1 MIILYNLGLVWGRKI
16 MYKKEK
22 KSWVKHLDFL
32 ILDIICLELAF
43 YASCFIRLKDIR
55 RLPMLM
61 DYYNRLAVV
70 VLLVDICIVFFF
82 EAYTGILRR
91 NRVQELKVVLMHC
104 SMVFGIIA
112 VYVWATKQAEI
123 YSRQIIFVFW
133 GIAMIVEYI
142 SRCVW
147 KIYIRQRMIR
157 GKKFSKLIVVT
168 EKRYAEECVADFQ
181 HDRYKEFEVVGVV
194 IVDENR
200 IGDEICGVPVVACAD
215 TFLEYVRLS
224 VVDEIF
230 INGNT
235 RESSEALANE
245 LLELGLTVH
254 FNLVR
259 ESRLM
264 PNKLVERCGKY
275 MVLTTSMK
283 IATTRQVFIKRCMD
297 IFGSLVGLLLT
308 GIAFFIFAPIIK
320 IQSPGPIF
328 YEQTRIGRNGR
339 RFKFYKFRT
348 MVVGADQ
355 MKQELMGQN
364 EMDGLMFKM
373 ENDPRI
379 FGIGRFMRKYSIDEL
394 PQFWNVLKGDMSLV
408 GTRPPTEEEFE
419 QYELHHKARLGI
431 RPGLTGMWQV
441 SGRSDIKNFEEVVAL
456 DTQYISNWSLGVDI
470 RILFRTIV
478 VVLTGKGSS

>member
-1 MIILYNLGLVWGRKI
+1 
-16 MYKKEK
+16 MYKRQK

-32 ILDIICLELAF
+32 IVDILCLEIAF
-43 YASCFIRLKDIR
+43 YSSCLIRLGNIR
-55 RLPMLM
+55 RLPVLL

-70 VLLVDICIVFFF
+70 LLLVDICVVFFF

-91 NRVQELKVVLMHC
+91 NKVQELKAVLMHC
-104 SMVFGIIA
+104 CIVFA
-112 VYVWATKQAEI
+112 TVTVYVWATKQSEI
-123 YSRQIIFVFW
+123 YSRQVILGFL
-133 GIAMIVEYI
+133 GIAVVIEYF
-142 SRCVW
+142 SRCLW
-147 KIYIRQRMIR
+147 KINIRQRMIK
-157 GKKFSKLIVVT
+157 GKKFSQLLVVT
-168 EKRYAEECVADFQ
+168 EECYAEECVSDFQ
-181 HDRYKEFEVVGVV
+181 HDRYKEFEVIGVV
-194 IVDENR
+194 IVDKNR
-200 IGDEICGVPVVACAD
+200 IGDEICGVPVVASAD
-215 TFLEYVRLS
+215 SFLEYVRVN

-297 IFGSLVGLLLT
+297 ILGSLVGLFLT
-308 GIAFFIFAPIIK
+308 GVALLVFAPVIK
-320 IQSPGPIF
+320 YQSPGPIF

-355 MKQELMGQN
+355 MKEELMEQN

-373 ENDPRI
+373 EDDPRI
-379 FGIGRFMRKYSIDEL
+379 FGIGKFMRKYSIDEL

-408 GTRPPTEEEFE
+408 GTRPPTEEEFV

-441 SGRSDIKNFEEVVAL
+441 SGRSDIKNFEEIVAL
-456 DTQYISNWSLGVDI
+456 DTQYISNWTLGMDV
-470 RILFRTIV
+470 RILFRTIG

>member
-1 MIILYNLGLVWGRKI
+1 
-16 MYKKEK
+16 MYKRQK

-32 ILDIICLELAF
+32 IVDILCLEIAF
-43 YASCFIRLKDIR
+43 YSSCLIRLGNIR
-55 RLPMLM
+55 RLPVLL

-70 VLLVDICIVFFF
+70 LLLVDICVVFFF

-91 NRVQELKVVLMHC
+91 NKVQELKAVLMHC
-104 SMVFGIIA
+104 CIVFA
-112 VYVWATKQAEI
+112 TVTVYVWATKQSEI
-123 YSRQIIFVFW
+123 YSRQVILGFL
-133 GIAMIVEYI
+133 GIAVVIEYF
-142 SRCVW
+142 SRCLW
-147 KIYIRQRMIR
+147 KINIRQRMIK
-157 GKKFSKLIVVT
+157 GKKFSQLLVVT
-168 EKRYAEECVADFQ
+168 EECYAEECVSDFQ
-181 HDRYKEFEVVGVV
+181 HDRYKEFEVIGVV
-194 IVDENR
+194 IVDKNR
-200 IGDEICGVPVVACAD
+200 IGDEICGVPVVASAD
-215 TFLEYVRLS
+215 SFLEYVRVN

-297 IFGSLVGLLLT
+297 ILGSLVGLFLT
-308 GIAFFIFAPIIK
+308 GIALLVFAPVIK
-320 IQSPGPIF
+320 YQSPGPIF
-328 YEQTRIGRNGR
+328 YEQTRIGINGR

-355 MKQELMGQN
+355 MKEELMEQN

-373 ENDPRI
+373 EDDPRI
-379 FGIGRFMRKYSIDEL
+379 FGIGKFMRKYSIDEL

-408 GTRPPTEEEFE
+408 GTRPPTEEEFV

-441 SGRSDIKNFEEVVAL
+441 SGRSDIKNFEEIVAL
-456 DTQYISNWSLGVDI
+456 DTQYISNWTLGMDV
-470 RILFRTIV
+470 RILFRTIG

>member
-1 MIILYNLGLVWGRKI
+1 
-16 MYKKEK
+16 MYKRQK

-32 ILDIICLELAF
+32 IVDIICLEIAF
-43 YASCFIRLKDIR
+43 YSSCLIRLGNMR
-55 RLPMLM
+55 RLPVLL

-70 VLLVDICIVFFF
+70 LLLVDICVVFFF

-91 NRVQELKVVLMHC
+91 NKVQELKAVLMHC
-104 SMVFGIIA
+104 SIVFSA
-112 VYVWATKQAEI
+112 VTVYVWATKQSEI
-123 YSRQIIFVFW
+123 YSRQVIFVFW
-133 GIAMIVEYI
+133 GIAVIIEYF
-142 SRCVW
+142 SRCLW
-147 KIYIRQRMIR
+147 KIYIRQRMIK
-157 GKKFSKLIVVT
+157 GKKFSQLLVVT
-168 EKRYAEECVADFQ
+168 EECYAEECVSDFQ
-181 HDRYKEFEVVGVV
+181 HDRYKEFEVIGVV
-194 IVDENR
+194 IVDKNR
-200 IGDEICGVPVVACAD
+200 IGDEICGVPVVASAD
-215 TFLEYVRLS
+215 SFLEYVRVN

-297 IFGSLVGLLLT
+297 ILGSLVGLLLA
-308 GIAFFIFAPIIK
+308 GIAFVVFAPVIK
-320 IQSPGPIF
+320 FQSPGPIF

-348 MVVGADQ
+348 MIVGADR
-355 MKQELMGQN
+355 MKEELMAQN

-373 ENDPRI
+373 EDDPRI
-379 FGIGRFMRKYSIDEL
+379 FGIGKFMRKYSIDEL

-408 GTRPPTEEEFE
+408 GTRPPTEEEFV

-441 SGRSDIKNFEEVVAL
+441 SGRSDIKNFEEIVAL
-456 DTQYISNWSLGVDI
+456 DTQYISNWSLGMDI
-470 RILFRTIV
+470 RILFRTIG

>member
-168 EKRYAEECVADFQ
+168 EKR
-181 HDRYKEFEVVGVV
+181 DRK
-194 IVDENR
+194 
-200 IGDEICGVPVVACAD
+200 
-215 TFLEYVRLS
+215 S
-224 VVDEIF
+224 VV
-230 INGNT
+230 
-235 RESSEALANE
+235 
-245 LLELGLTVH
+245 
-254 FNLVR
+254 
-259 ESRLM
+259 
-264 PNKLVERCGKY
+264 
-275 MVLTTSMK
+275 
-283 IATTRQVFIKRCMD
+283 
-297 IFGSLVGLLLT
+297 
-308 GIAFFIFAPIIK
+308 
-320 IQSPGPIF
+320 
-328 YEQTRIGRNGR
+328 
-339 RFKFYKFRT
+339 
-348 MVVGADQ
+348 
-355 MKQELMGQN
+355 
-364 EMDGLMFKM
+364 
-373 ENDPRI
+373 
-379 FGIGRFMRKYSIDEL
+379 
-394 PQFWNVLKGDMSLV
+394 
-408 GTRPPTEEEFE
+408 
-419 QYELHHKARLGI
+419 
-431 RPGLTGMWQV
+431 
-441 SGRSDIKNFEEVVAL
+441 
-456 DTQYISNWSLGVDI
+456 
-470 RILFRTIV
+470 
-478 VVLTGKGSS
+478 

>member
-1 MIILYNLGLVWGRKI
+1 
-16 MYKKEK
+16 MYKRQK

-32 ILDIICLELAF
+32 IVDIICLEIAF
-43 YASCFIRLKDIR
+43 YSSCLIRLGNIR
-55 RLPMLM
+55 RLPVLL

-70 VLLVDICIVFFF
+70 LLLVDICVVFFF

-91 NRVQELKVVLMHC
+91 NKVQELKAVLMHC
-104 SMVFGIIA
+104 SIVFSA
-112 VYVWATKQAEI
+112 VTVYVWATKQSEI
-123 YSRQIIFVFW
+123 YSRQVIFVFW
-133 GIAMIVEYI
+133 GIAVIIEYF
-142 SRCVW
+142 SRCLW
-147 KIYIRQRMIR
+147 KIYIRQRMIK
-157 GKKFSKLIVVT
+157 GKKFSQLLVVT
-168 EKRYAEECVADFQ
+168 EECYAEECVSDFQ
-181 HDRYKEFEVVGVV
+181 HDRYKEFEVIGVV
-194 IVDENR
+194 IVDKNR
-200 IGDEICGVPVVACAD
+200 IGDEICGVPVVASAD
-215 TFLEYVRLS
+215 SFLEYVRIN

-297 IFGSLVGLLLT
+297 ILGSLAGLLLA
-308 GIAFFIFAPIIK
+308 GIAFVVFAPVIK
-320 IQSPGPIF
+320 FQSPGPIF

-348 MVVGADQ
+348 MIVGADR
-355 MKQELMGQN
+355 MKEELMAQN

-373 ENDPRI
+373 EDDPRI
-379 FGIGRFMRKYSIDEL
+379 FGIGKFMRKYSIDEL

-408 GTRPPTEEEFE
+408 GTRPPTEEEFV

-441 SGRSDIKNFEEVVAL
+441 SGRSDIKNFEEIVAL
-456 DTQYISNWSLGVDI
+456 DTQYISNWSLGMDI
-470 RILFRTIV
+470 RILFRTIG

>member
-1 MIILYNLGLVWGRKI
+1 
-16 MYKKEK
+16 MYKRQK

-32 ILDIICLELAF
+32 IVDILCLEIAF
-43 YASCFIRLKDIR
+43 YSSCLIRLGNIR
-55 RLPMLM
+55 RLPVLL

-70 VLLVDICIVFFF
+70 LLLVDICVVFFF

-91 NRVQELKVVLMHC
+91 NKVQELKAVLMHC
-104 SMVFGIIA
+104 CIVFA
-112 VYVWATKQAEI
+112 TVTVYVWATKQSEI
-123 YSRQIIFVFW
+123 YSRQVILGFL
-133 GIAMIVEYI
+133 GIAVVIEYF
-142 SRCVW
+142 SRCLW
-147 KIYIRQRMIR
+147 KINIRQRMIK
-157 GKKFSKLIVVT
+157 GKKFSQLLVVT
-168 EKRYAEECVADFQ
+168 EECYAEECVSDFQ
-181 HDRYKEFEVVGVV
+181 HDRYKEFEVIGVV
-194 IVDENR
+194 IVDKNR
-200 IGDEICGVPVVACAD
+200 IGDEICGVPVVASAD
-215 TFLEYVRLS
+215 SFLEYVRVN

-297 IFGSLVGLLLT
+297 ILGSLVGLFLT
-308 GIAFFIFAPIIK
+308 GVAFLVFAPVIK
-320 IQSPGPIF
+320 YQSPGPIF

-355 MKQELMGQN
+355 MKEELMEQN

-373 ENDPRI
+373 EDDPRI
-379 FGIGRFMRKYSIDEL
+379 FGIGKFMRKYSIDEL

-408 GTRPPTEEEFE
+408 GTRPPTEEEFV

-441 SGRSDIKNFEEVVAL
+441 SGRSDIKNFEEIVAL
-456 DTQYISNWSLGVDI
+456 DTQYISNWTLGMDV
-470 RILFRTIV
+470 RILFRTIG

>member
-1 MIILYNLGLVWGRKI
+1 
-16 MYKKEK
+16 MYKRQK

-32 ILDIICLELAF
+32 IVDILCLEIAF
-43 YASCFIRLKDIR
+43 YSSCLIRLGNIR
-55 RLPMLM
+55 RLPVLL

-70 VLLVDICIVFFF
+70 LLLVDICVVFFF

-91 NRVQELKVVLMHC
+91 NKVQELKAVLMHC
-104 SMVFGIIA
+104 CIVFA
-112 VYVWATKQAEI
+112 TVTVYVWATKQSEI
-123 YSRQIIFVFW
+123 YSRQVILGFL
-133 GIAMIVEYI
+133 GIAVVIEYF
-142 SRCVW
+142 SRCLW
-147 KIYIRQRMIR
+147 KINIRQRMIK
-157 GKKFSKLIVVT
+157 GKKFSQLLVVT
-168 EKRYAEECVADFQ
+168 EECYAEECVSDFQ
-181 HDRYKEFEVVGVV
+181 HDRYKEFEVIGVV
-194 IVDENR
+194 IVDKNR
-200 IGDEICGVPVVACAD
+200 IGDEICGVPVVASAD
-215 TFLEYVRLS
+215 SFLEYVRVN

-297 IFGSLVGLLLT
+297 ILGSLVGLFLT
-308 GIAFFIFAPIIK
+308 GIALLVFAPVIK
-320 IQSPGPIF
+320 YQSPGPIF

-355 MKQELMGQN
+355 MKEELMEQN

-373 ENDPRI
+373 EGDPRI
-379 FGIGRFMRKYSIDEL
+379 FGIGKFMRKYSIDEL

-408 GTRPPTEEEFE
+408 GTRPPTEEEFV

-441 SGRSDIKNFEEVVAL
+441 SGRSDIKNFEEIVAL
-456 DTQYISNWSLGVDI
+456 DTQYISNWTLGMDV
-470 RILFRTIV
+470 RILFRTIG

>member
-1 MIILYNLGLVWGRKI
+1 
-16 MYKKEK
+16 MYKRQK

-32 ILDIICLELAF
+32 ILDLLCLETAL
-43 YASCFIRLKDIR
+43 YTSCLIRLGNIR
-55 RLPMLM
+55 RLPLLM

-70 VLLVDICIVFFF
+70 LLLVDICVVFFF

-91 NRVQELKVVLMHC
+91 NKIQELKAVIVHC
-104 SMVFGIIA
+104 SIIFA
-112 VYVWATKQAEI
+112 TVTVYVWATKQSEI
-123 YSRQIIFVFW
+123 YSRQVIFVFW
-133 GIAMIVEYI
+133 GFAIVIEYF
-142 SRCVW
+142 SRCLW

-157 GKKFSKLIVVT
+157 GKKFSQLIVVT
-168 EKRYAEECVADFQ
+168 EERYAEECVSDFQ
-181 HDRYKEFEVVGVV
+181 HDRYKEFEVTGVV
-194 IVDENR
+194 IVDKNR
-200 IGDEICGVPVVACAD
+200 IGDTICGVPVVACAD
-215 TFLEYVRLS
+215 SFLEYVRIN

-264 PNKLVERCGKY
+264 PNKMVEKCGKY

-297 IFGSLVGLLLT
+297 ITGSLAGLLLT
-308 GIAFFIFAPIIK
+308 GIAFLIFAPIIK
-320 IQSPGPIF
+320 VQSPGPIF
-328 YEQTRIGRNGR
+328 YAQTRIGRNGR

-348 MVVGADQ
+348 MVVGADK
-355 MKQELMGQN
+355 MKQDLMAQN
-364 EMDGLMFKM
+364 EMEGLMFKM
-373 ENDPRI
+373 EHDPRI
-379 FGIGRFMRKYSIDEL
+379 FGVGRFMRKFSVDEL
-394 PQFWNVLKGDMSLV
+394 PPFWNVLKGAMSLV

-441 SGRSDIKNFEEVVAL
+441 SGRSDIKNFEEIVAL
-456 DTQYISNWSLGVDI
+456 DTQYISNWSLGMDV
-470 RILFRTIV
+470 RILFRTIG